1 MSTLNEWDEDRIITI
16 ETKIAYQE
24 DLLQK
29 LDDIVSMQQKK
40 LDQLE
45 ITCRSLVKG
54 IERLNEADGNKS
66 ITDQRPPHY

>member
-45 ITCRSLVKG
+45 KTCRSMVKG